1 MPEVIPDQKPIEPT
15 GYEKSR
21 AEVLTEGVKGLFII
35 NGGGAVALLGF
46 MQAIWS
52 KEPALARLT
61 LIGLGLMS
69 AGVVFA
75 ALIQFLRLWHSHEV
89 DPNQKSLIN
98 RGTKTITWHLRNICI
113 FGSLACFACACLVL
127 VVGGLGLAK

>member
-1 MPEVIPDQKPIEPT
+1 MSEAMPDQKLIEPT

-46 MQAIWS
+46 MQAIWD

-61 LIGLGLMS
+61 LFGLLNS
-69 AGVVFA
+69 ILKQA
-75 ALIQFLRLWHSHEV
+75 
-89 DPNQKSLIN
+89 SLK
-98 RGTKTITWHLRNICI
+98 G
-113 FGSLACFACACLVL
+113 
-127 VVGGLGLAK
+127 

>member
-1 MPEVIPDQKPIEPT
+1 MPEAVPNQQPIEPT

-46 MQAIWS
+46 MQAIWD
-52 KEPALARLT
+52 KEPALTRLT
-61 LIGLGLMS
+61 LIGLGFMS
-69 AGVVFA
+69 TGVVLA

-89 DPNQKSLIN
+89 DPNQKFFTH
-98 RGTKTITWHLRNICI
+98 RETQTTTWRLRNICI
-113 FGSLACFACACLVL
+113 FGSVACFASACLVL
-127 VVGGLGLAK
+127 VVGGLALAK